1 MQFVKSLIFNLFLYL
16 AIIFIL
22 ILALPS
28 LVLPNRITLLF
39 GKFLAN
45 IIIFLMRFILGT
57 KVIFHGVENLNK
69 NKNFFVASAHQSMFE
84 TFCFTSS
91 IKIPNFYSKKRI
103 DANSNIW
110 FILKKNKLSFYYPR
124 NYNKKK
130 TLIF

>member
-57 KVIFHGVENLNK
+57 KVIFHGLENLNK
-69 NKNFFVASAHQSMFE
+69 NKNFFVASAHQSMFG
-84 TFCFTSS
+84 FVLQAPLRFP
-91 IKIPNFYSKKRI
+91 I
-103 DANSNIW
+103 
-110 FILKKNKLSFYYPR
+110 FILKKELMQIPIFGLYLKKINSSFYYPR
-124 NYNKKK
+124 NYNKRKP
-130 TLIF
+130 